1 MHCKLF
7 YIQFFLG
14 GGKCILASDYKLQNH
29 VIVVVVLSRCIDWF
43 CTSCVVLQFYIK
55 FFLADGTMCRAHA
68 YNWVTI
74 HLLMIQIC
82 ASRLFWAL
90 FYIHFFL
97 VDGTMRMHTRV
108 ILWLELQP
116 SICSVATKIALHLDL
131 ASINRQFVNFFH
143 CKKMLCILLLPHLLG
158 NLHHI
163 FIRSWFAKKL
173 IRLIFTCYGNK
184 SF

>member
-14 GGKCILASDYKLQNH
+14 DGKCILASDYKLQNH

-55 FFLADGTMCRAHA
+55 FFLADGTMCRAHT

-97 VDGTMRMHTRV
+97 GGGTMRCAWRMHTRV
-108 ILWLELQP
+108 ILWLGLQP

-131 ASINRQFVNFFH
+131 ASINRQFVDLFH
-143 CKKMLCILLLPHLLG
+143 CKKNALHFALASINRQFALFFHPLVICKKNWLG
-158 NLHHI
+158 
-163 FIRSWFAKKL
+163 
-173 IRLIFTCYGNK
+173 
-184 SF
+184 